1 MMGKFYV
8 CTTVEI
14 TFMGFFAT
22 PFLWKIHLLIKK
34 KKKKKGKTIQERI
47 LQQCSLD
54 LSLENNF

>member
-34 KKKKKGKTIQERI
+34 KKKKKVKPYRKGYFSSAHLIC
-47 LQQCSLD
+47 L
-54 LSLENNF
+54 

>member
-34 KKKKKGKTIQERI
+34 KKKR
-47 LQQCSLD
+47 
-54 LSLENNF
+54 

>member
-34 KKKKKGKTIQERI
+34 KKGKTIQERI